1 MPSLDNILI
10 TDDNAATLKTL
21 SAGLEDMGYR
31 VTTATSGREAR
42 ALIAKRP
49 FSIVIAD
56 IKLPDISGLEILE
69 MVKELNPEAAVIM
82 ITGHASLETAVSA
95 INEGAYAY
103 ILKPV
108 AMNELENIINNALR
122 EQRLLVENREL
133 VESLQ
138 QSNRS
143 LEEANRA
150 LEQVSQIKT
159 DFMAKMS
166 HELRT
171 PLNSI
176 IGFSEVLLSKTSPV
190 GPETEEEF
198 LNYIHIS
205 ARHLLSLINSILDL
219 SKVESGKITLEPSE
233 FALAALIEDVRAT
246 VLPMLATKKQTLKV
260 EVDDGVSSIYADQY
274 KIRQIF
280 LNLISNAHKFT
291 PRRGRIELVCRRA
304 DGQQLHCSVIDNGIG
319 ISPQDQ
325 QRIFEDFGQVQQ
337 RGFNHRGQGAGLG
350 LSITRRLVE
359 LHGGNIWLVSQP
371 GCGNNFTF
379 SIPLTQRGGCI
390 GEKQVAKR

>member
-1 MPSLDNILI
+1 MSSLTNILV
-10 TDDNAATLKTL
+10 TDDSIATLKTL

-42 ALIAKRP
+42 ALIRKRP
-49 FSIVIAD
+49 FNIVIAD

-82 ITGHASLETAVSA
+82 ITGHASVETAVSA

-122 EQRLLVENREL
+122 EQRLLIENREL

-150 LEQVSQIKT
+150 LGQISQAKT
-159 DFMAKMS
+159 DFVAKMS

-176 IGFSEVLLSKTSPV
+176 IGFSEVLLTKTSPV
-190 GPETEEEF
+190 DPETEEEF

-205 ARHLLSLINSILDL
+205 AKHLLSLINSILDL
-219 SKVESGKITLEPSE
+219 SKVESGKITIEPSE
-233 FALAALIEDVRAT
+233 FDLATLVEDVKTT

-260 EVDDGVSSIYADQY
+260 EVDESISSIYADEP

-291 PRRGRIELVCRRA
+291 PRRGKIKIVCR
-304 DGQQLHCSVIDNGIG
+304 QENCHQLHCSVIDDGIG
-319 ISPQDQ
+319 INPQDQ
-325 QRIFEDFGQVQQ
+325 QRIFEDFGQVQ
-337 RGFNHRGQGAGLG
+337 RGSNSRGQGAGLG
-350 LSITRRLVE
+350 LSIAKRLVE
-359 LHGGNIWLVSQP
+359 LHGGNIWVISQA
-371 GCGNNFTF
+371 GCGSTFAF
-379 SIPLTQRGGCI
+379 SIPITQ
-390 GEKQVAKR
+390 KVSA